1 MRPPNLQA
9 MLACG
14 LIAAAYF
21 LAAGLYWHEQT
32 KPSFTICPL
41 CGR

>member
-14 LIAAAYF
+14 LIAAAY
-21 LAAGLYWHEQT
+21 LIAAGLYWHQQLQ
-32 KPSFTICPL
+32 PNFTICPL